1 MLVAPTEAGN
11 GDDRRLRNS
20 RVVTRDERM
29 LERVAKTGA
38 GWRLRPR
45 ANFGNARGR
54 GHACN
59 GPNHRSATCARK
71 EDAEETSRE
80 RHLATPTLVFHSSIR
95 GSSR

>member
-1 MLVAPTEAGN
+1 MATIAGFAIL
-11 GDDRRLRNS
+11 GLLLAMS
-20 RVVTRDERM
+20 ACSKAI
-29 LERVAKTGA
+29 AKTGA

-80 RHLATPTLVFHSSIR
+80 RHL
-95 GSSR
+95 